1 MCEYFSFYLFTEQC
15 FLLKDWQTQNPT
27 KQILIQKDSSLFA
40 KLIIS
45 NKIFSNDIAQPNIT
59 KLKVFLHSPMYV
71 ICIWLSGL
79 FIYLNIYLLTSIY
92 HYPHL
97 SLYLSGKTVSI
108 QGPLKAPKIWSFLFM
123 QGHPGSKMC
132 ITLSTACLNP
142 GDKTR
147 VKSLRYAPLFFLEQ
161 LLRAQTLNFG
171 VRLFMCSQA
180 YWLHLYQLLTCR

>member
-1 MCEYFSFYLFTEQC
+1 MDA
-15 FLLKDWQTQNPT
+15 LKDKDPNQYRLV
-27 KQILIQKDSSLFA
+27 QI
-40 KLIIS
+40 
-45 NKIFSNDIAQPNIT
+45 
-59 KLKVFLHSPMYV
+59 
-71 ICIWLSGL
+71 

-132 ITLSTACLNP
+132 ITISSACLNP

-147 VKSLRYAPLFFLEQ
+147 VKSLRFAPLFFLEQ

-171 VRLFMCSQA
+171 VRLFQFWNCYYLVLWICSQSLWRTA
-180 YWLHLYQLLTCR
+180 FLPIK